1 MTLAISL
8 SPPSTDI
15 STGLLSSLLG
25 PNWWLLATGQAP
37 AGAGSVLAH
46 LFSIADIAL
55 LMYVSALLVYQA
67 TVGGMATAH
76 EGTPLGRRYHSIW
89 APIRGPASFALLFPL
104 PWAKGL
110 ALIQCIALLAV
121 YWGVGV
127 ADDVWSGFVQE
138 IPAMSGVIMP
148 SQSSARRDNEFVEK
162 LAVLTAVQSYVVNRE
177 NVPLTPT
184 WVWRGNVNSGDWID
198 TVALGTGGA
207 AAAAQATGS
216 TANAVTSQQF
226 IAGMGTIDIPC
237 SNNMNN
243 QGTTASSGIWS
254 SIGNS
259 VFSGLN
265 WIAGEAASL
274 GVPGASVEYAQAN
287 PVCVAEQNAVNN
299 VMNAMRPIAN
309 QIVDQNAQNN
319 AAPVTP
325 SQIAAVVQTYA
336 TQQENLYNQFNNDQG
351 IALNAEI
358 KNFANE
364 SSGLGWASSSFYYW
378 TLNNINASALAS
390 EAMLH
395 PKVNMPNLQYIGM
408 GTASYIE
415 PTLKT
420 AFAVVNHYQ
429 SSNSYLGAAT
439 LAATAGGTSGK
450 SSWMGGKVLNVVSSL
465 DSGNPLANMMAAG
478 HSIITA
484 GELVAAGGG
493 AAAVISNGIQIGATV
508 AGGAVGGAADPLGG
522 ESLGVATGAAGGWA
536 AGALVGDGVRAVASV
551 ADTLGKLLIPIGLG
565 LVVEGAIIAYV
576 IPAIPGAIMTIAVI
590 GWLFLVME
598 LMIAAP
604 LWAAAHAYAEGEGF
618 APQQAM
624 YGYGAAIG
632 IVMRPVL
639 LTFGFIFM
647 FFLIFIVGH
656 FVGGAMSIYMSGM
669 NGFNLGIVGSVAILA
684 IILGTIWGSMKFLMG
699 LITHLADQVPQWI
712 GGRGQHLGEKEQAI
726 QGADSGSNKAKGV
739 AMGAYGVGKSWAGGV
754 ARDREKAAQGKENAK
769 NKPNPSGGDATGKTV
784 EGSETKNN
792 EAGGQRGNIGNGS
805 GAGNRGSTGGGNTT
819 TNNGSN
825 GSGAAAPKTVNA
837 GESSGKANVPSSRNS
852 SSGNAAGGKTS
863 STGQTSSTST
873 GTGNGASGVETEGR
887 SSANGSQGTA
897 NHQRTPSQASPT
909 TGNETEGQGSTE

>member
-1 MTLAISL
+1 MSISISL
-8 SPPSTDI
+8 SPPATDI

-37 AGAGSVLAH
+37 SGAGSILAN

-89 APIRGPASFALLFPL
+89 APIRGPAAFAMLFPL

-121 YWGVGV
+121 YWGIGV
-127 ADDVWSGFVQE
+127 ADDVWSAFVQE

-177 NVPLTPT
+177 HVPLTPT

-216 TANAVTSQQF
+216 SVNAVTSKQF
-226 IAGMGTIDIPC
+226 IAGMGTIEIPC
-237 SNNMNN
+237 SNNMNS
-243 QGTTASSGIWS
+243 QGTTASSGFWS
-254 SIGNS
+254 GIGNDITDGFNYAANAVS
-259 VFSGLN
+259 TV
-265 WIAGEAASL
+265 IPAASTL
-274 GVPGASVEYAQAN
+274 VTQAQDN
-287 PVCVAEQNAVNN
+287 PVCVSEQNAVNN

-309 QIVDQNAQNN
+309 QIVDQNAQSN

-364 SSGLGWASSSFYYW
+364 SSSLGWASSSFYYW

-408 GTASYIE
+408 GTANYIE

-420 AFAVVNHYQ
+420 AFAVINHYQ
-429 SSNSYLGAAT
+429 SSNDYLGAAT

-450 SSWMGGKVLNVVSSL
+450 SSWLGGKVLDVVSSL
-465 DSGNPLANMMAAG
+465 DSGNPLANMMSAG

-493 AAAVISNGIQIGATV
+493 VMASVANGVAVAAPIVGAGAGALIPGGGETGATEI
-508 AGGAVGGAADPLGG
+508 AGDAAG
-522 ESLGVATGAAGGWA
+522 GAAGGWLAGKLASPA
-536 AGALVGDGVRAVASV
+536 ARMIADS
-551 ADTLGKLLIPIGLG
+551 ADTLGKLMIPIGLG

-669 NGFNLGIVGSVAILA
+669 NGFHVGIVGSVAILA
-684 IILGTIWGSMKFLMG
+684 IILGTIWGSMKFLLN

-712 GGRGQHLGEKEQAI
+712 GGRGQHLGDKEYTMQAV
-726 QGADSGSNKAKGV
+726 DSGANKAKGV
-739 AMGAYGVGKSWAGGV
+739 ALGAYGVGRSVAGDV
-754 ARDREKAAQGKENAK
+754 ARKRGNKKAKEDQTSS
-769 NKPNPSGGDATGKTV
+769 PGTNPSGGDATGKTV
-784 EGSETKNN
+784 GGIGAEGEASAKA
-792 EAGGQRGNIGNGS
+792 EAGGK
-805 GAGNRGSTGGGNTT
+805 GAQNP
-819 TNNGSN
+819 TNSL
-825 GSGAAAPKTVNA
+825 K
-837 GESSGKANVPSSRNS
+837 K
-852 SSGNAAGGKTS
+852 
-863 STGQTSSTST
+863 
-873 GTGNGASGVETEGR
+873 
-887 SSANGSQGTA
+887 SQ
-897 NHQRTPSQASPT
+897 
-909 TGNETEGQGSTE
+909 

>member
-1 MTLAISL
+1 MSSIAISL

-37 AGAGSVLAH
+37 AGAGSILAH

-216 TANAVTSQQF
+216 AANQF
-226 IAGMGTIDIPC
+226 IAGMGTIEIPC
-237 SNNMNN
+237 SNNMNS
-243 QGTTASSGIWS
+243 QGATAASSGFWS
-254 SIGNS
+254 GIGNDITGAFNYAANAVS
-259 VFSGLN
+259 TV
-265 WIAGEAASL
+265 IPAASAL
-274 GVPGASVEYAQAN
+274 VTQAQAN

-364 SSGLGWASSSFYYW
+364 SSGLGWVSSSFYYW

-450 SSWMGGKVLNVVSSL
+450 SSWLGGKVLDVVSSL

-493 AAAVISNGIQIGATV
+493 VMAGVANGIAVAAPIVGAG
-508 AGGAVGGAADPLGG
+508 AGALIPGGG
-522 ESLGVATGAAGGWA
+522 ETGGTEIAGDAAGGAAGGWIAGKLASPA
-536 AGALVGDGVRAVASV
+536 ARMVANT
-551 ADTLGKLLIPIGLG
+551 ADTLGKLMIPIGLG

-618 APQQAM
+618 APQQAQ

-639 LTFGFIFM
+639 LTFGFIF
-647 FFLIFIVGH
+647 
-656 FVGGAMSIYMSGM
+656 
-669 NGFNLGIVGSVAILA
+669 
-684 IILGTIWGSMKFLMG
+684 
-699 LITHLADQVPQWI
+699 
-712 GGRGQHLGEKEQAI
+712 
-726 QGADSGSNKAKGV
+726 
-739 AMGAYGVGKSWAGGV
+739 
-754 ARDREKAAQGKENAK
+754 
-769 NKPNPSGGDATGKTV
+769 
-784 EGSETKNN
+784 
-792 EAGGQRGNIGNGS
+792 
-805 GAGNRGSTGGGNTT
+805 
-819 TNNGSN
+819 
-825 GSGAAAPKTVNA
+825 
-837 GESSGKANVPSSRNS
+837 
-852 SSGNAAGGKTS
+852 
-863 STGQTSSTST
+863 
-873 GTGNGASGVETEGR
+873 
-887 SSANGSQGTA
+887 
-897 NHQRTPSQASPT
+897 
-909 TGNETEGQGSTE
+909 

>member
-1 MTLAISL
+1 MSLAISL

-37 AGAGSVLAH
+37 AGAGSILAN

-162 LAVLTAVQSYVVNRE
+162 LAVLTTVQSYVDNRE
-177 NVPLTPT
+177 GVPLTPI

-198 TVALGTGGA
+198 TVKMGAGGGA
-207 AAAAQATGS
+207 AAANATNS
-216 TANAVTSQQF
+216 AANSVTSKQF
-226 IAGMGTIDIPC
+226 IAGMGTIEIPC
-237 SNNMNN
+237 SNNMNS

-274 GVPGASVEYAQAN
+274 GVPGASVEYAQGN
-287 PVCVAEQNAVNN
+287 PVCVAEQGAVNN
-299 VMNAMRPIAN
+299 VMNALRPIAN

-319 AAPVTP
+319 SAPVQP
-325 SQIAAVVQTYA
+325 SQIAEVVRTYA
-336 TQQENLYNQFNNDQG
+336 MQQENLYNQLNNDQG
-351 IALNAEI
+351 TALKAEI
-358 KNFANE
+358 NNFATE
-364 SSGLGWASSSFYYW
+364 SESLGWASSSFYYW
-378 TLNNINASALAS
+378 TLNNINASAQAS
-390 EAMLH
+390 MKMLH
-395 PKVNMPNLQYIGM
+395 PKVNMPNLQYISM

-429 SSNSYLGAAT
+429 SSNNYLGAAT

-450 SSWMGGKVLNVVSSL
+450 SSWLGGKVLDVVSSL

-478 HSIITA
+478 HGIITA

-493 AAAVISNGIQIGATV
+493 VMAGVANGISIA
-508 AGGAVGGAADPLGG
+508 APLVGGAAGALVPGGG
-522 ESLGVATGAAGGWA
+522 ETGGTEIAGDAAGGAAGGWIAGKLASPA
-536 AGALVGDGVRAVASV
+536 ARMVANT
-551 ADTLGKLLIPIGLG
+551 ADKLGKLMLPIGLG

-598 LMIAAP
+598 LMVAAP

-639 LTFGFIFM
+639 LTFGFVFM

-656 FVGGAMSIYMSGM
+656 FVGGAMSIYMMGM
-669 NGFNLGIVGSVAILA
+669 NGFHLGIVGSVAVLA
-684 IILGTIWGSMKFLMG
+684 VILGTIWGSMKLLMG

-726 QGADSGSNKAKGV
+726 QGAESGANKAKVV
-739 AMGAYGVGKSWAGGV
+739 AAAAYGVTKLAKSADDDKDGGKGNPGGSKTNAGTNAGNIGGG
-754 ARDREKAAQGKENAK
+754 EAA
-769 NKPNPSGGDATGKTV
+769 GKTV
-784 EGSETKNN
+784 
-792 EAGGQRGNIGNGS
+792 
-805 GAGNRGSTGGGNTT
+805 
-819 TNNGSN
+819 
-825 GSGAAAPKTVNA
+825 
-837 GESSGKANVPSSRNS
+837 
-852 SSGNAAGGKTS
+852 
-863 STGQTSSTST
+863 
-873 GTGNGASGVETEGR
+873 
-887 SSANGSQGTA
+887 
-897 NHQRTPSQASPT
+897 PT
-909 TGNETEGQGSTE
+909 TPGKK

>member
-1 MTLAISL
+1 MSSIAISL

-37 AGAGSVLAH
+37 AGAGSILAH

-121 YWGVGV
+121 YWGIGV

-216 TANAVTSQQF
+216 AANQF
-226 IAGMGTIDIPC
+226 IAGMGTIEIPC
-237 SNNMNN
+237 SNNMNS
-243 QGTTASSGIWS
+243 QGATAASSGFWS
-254 SIGNS
+254 GIGNDITGAFNYAANAVS
-259 VFSGLN
+259 TV
-265 WIAGEAASL
+265 IPAASAL
-274 GVPGASVEYAQAN
+274 VTQAQAN

-669 NGFNLGIVGSVAILA
+669 NGFHVGIVGSVAILA

-726 QGADSGSNKAKGV
+726 QGAESGATKAKV
-739 AMGAYGVGKSWAGGV
+739 TAAAAYGVTKLAKKSANDNEDGDKGSLGGSKTNAG
-754 ARDREKAAQGKENAK
+754 NI
-769 NKPNPSGGDATGKTV
+769 GGGEASGKTV
-784 EGSETKNN
+784 
-792 EAGGQRGNIGNGS
+792 
-805 GAGNRGSTGGGNTT
+805 
-819 TNNGSN
+819 
-825 GSGAAAPKTVNA
+825 TVPP
-837 GESSGKANVPSSRNS
+837 PS
-852 SSGNAAGGKTS
+852 KK
-863 STGQTSSTST
+863 
-873 GTGNGASGVETEGR
+873 
-887 SSANGSQGTA
+887 
-897 NHQRTPSQASPT
+897 
-909 TGNETEGQGSTE
+909 

>member
-1 MTLAISL
+1 MSLAISL

-37 AGAGSVLAH
+37 AGAGSILAH

-76 EGTPLGRRYHSIW
+76 EGTPLGKRYHSIW
-89 APIRGPASFALLFPL
+89 APIRGPAAFAMLFPL

-110 ALIQCIALLAV
+110 ALIQCIALLGV
-121 YWGVGV
+121 YWGIGV
-127 ADDVWSGFVQE
+127 ADDVWSAFVQE

-148 SQSSARRDNEFVEK
+148 SQSSARRDNEFIEK
-162 LAVLTAVQSYVVNRE
+162 LAVLTAVQSYLVNRE
-177 NVPLTPT
+177 HVPLTPT

-198 TVALGTGGA
+198 TVQLGAGGGTA
-207 AAAAQATGS
+207 AANATNS
-216 TANAVTSQQF
+216 VANSVTSKQF
-226 IAGMGTIDIPC
+226 IAGMGTIEIPC
-237 SNNMNN
+237 SNSMNS
-243 QGTTASSGIWS
+243 QGATTSSGIWS

-287 PVCVAEQNAVNN
+287 PVCVAEQGAVNN

-309 QIVDQNAQNN
+309 QIVDQNAQSN
-319 AAPVTP
+319 AAPVQP

-336 TQQENLYNQFNNDQG
+336 TQQENLYNQLNNDQG
-351 IALNAEI
+351 TALKAEI
-358 KNFANE
+358 NNFATE
-364 SSGLGWASSSFYYW
+364 SESLGWASSSFYYW
-378 TLNNINASALAS
+378 TLNNINASAQAS
-390 EAMLH
+390 MKMLH
-395 PKVNMPNLQYIGM
+395 PKVNMPNLQYISM

-429 SSNSYLGAAT
+429 SSNNYLGAAT

-450 SSWMGGKVLNVVSSL
+450 SSWLGGKVLDVVSSL

-478 HSIITA
+478 HSVITA

-493 AAAVISNGIQIGATV
+493 VMAGVANGIAVAAPIVGAG
-508 AGGAVGGAADPLGG
+508 AGALIPGGG
-522 ESLGVATGAAGGWA
+522 ETGGTEIAGDAAGGAAGGWIAGKLASPA
-536 AGALVGDGVRAVASV
+536 ARMVANT
-551 ADTLGKLLIPIGLG
+551 ADKLGKLMLPIGLG

-598 LMIAAP
+598 LLVAAP

-618 APQQAM
+618 APQQAQ

-669 NGFNLGIVGSVAILA
+669 NGFHVGIVGSVAILA

-726 QGADSGSNKAKGV
+726 QGAESGATKAKV
-739 AMGAYGVGKSWAGGV
+739 TAAAAYGVTKLAKKSANDNEDGDKGSLGGSKTNAG
-754 ARDREKAAQGKENAK
+754 NI
-769 NKPNPSGGDATGKTV
+769 GGGEASGKTV
-784 EGSETKNN
+784 
-792 EAGGQRGNIGNGS
+792 
-805 GAGNRGSTGGGNTT
+805 
-819 TNNGSN
+819 
-825 GSGAAAPKTVNA
+825 TVPP
-837 GESSGKANVPSSRNS
+837 PS
-852 SSGNAAGGKTS
+852 KK
-863 STGQTSSTST
+863 
-873 GTGNGASGVETEGR
+873 
-887 SSANGSQGTA
+887 
-897 NHQRTPSQASPT
+897 
-909 TGNETEGQGSTE
+909 

>member
-1 MTLAISL
+1 MSSLSISL
-8 SPPSTDI
+8 TPPSTDI

-25 PNWWLLATGQAP
+25 PKWWLLATGQAP
-37 AGAGSVLAH
+37 AGAGTILAQM
-46 LFSIADIAL
+46 FSIFDIAL

-76 EGTPLGRRYHSIW
+76 EGTPLGKRYHSIW
-89 APIRGPASFALLFPL
+89 APIRGPAAFAMLFPL

-127 ADDVWSGFVQE
+127 ADDVWNGFVQE
-138 IPAMSGVIMP
+138 IPKMSGQIMP
-148 SQSSARRDNEFVEK
+148 SQNSVRRDNEFVEK

-177 NVPLTPT
+177 KVPLTPT

-198 TVALGTGGA
+198 TVKMGASGA
-207 AAAAQATGS
+207 AAAANATGS

-226 IAGMGTIDIPC
+226 IAGMGTIEIPC
-237 SNNMNN
+237 SNNMNK
-243 QGTTASSGIWS
+243 QGTTASSGFWS
-254 SIGNS
+254 GIGNAITGAFNYAANAVS
-259 VFSGLN
+259 TV
-265 WIAGEAASL
+265 IPAASL
-274 GVPGASVEYAQAN
+274 LVNQAQAN
-287 PVCVAEQNAVNN
+287 PVCVAEQGAVNN

-309 QIVDQNAQNN
+309 QIVDQNAQSN

-325 SQIAAVVQTYA
+325 AQIAAVVQTYT
-336 TQQENLYNQFNNDQG
+336 TQQENLYNQLNNDQG
-351 IALNAEI
+351 AALKAEI
-358 KNFANE
+358 NNFATE
-364 SSGLGWASSSFYYW
+364 SESLGWASSSFYYW
-378 TLNNINASALAS
+378 TLNNINASAQAS
-390 EAMLH
+390 MKMLH

-408 GTASYIE
+408 GTGNYIE

-420 AFAVVNHYQ
+420 AFAVINHYQ

-439 LAATAGGTSGK
+439 LAATTGGTSGT
-450 SSWMGGKVLNVVSSL
+450 SSWLGGKVLNVVSSL
-465 DSGNPLANMMAAG
+465 DSGNPLSNMMAAG
-478 HSIITA
+478 HEIITA

-493 AAAVISNGIQIGATV
+493 TAAVIANGVQWGATALGAGAGAVVPV
-508 AGGAVGGAADPLGG
+508 AGETGVSEEGGAAL
-522 ESLGVATGAAGGWA
+522 GAAGGGFVANAIASPA
-536 AGALVGDGVRAVASV
+536 ARMVANT
-551 ADTLGKLLIPIGLG
+551 ADTLGKLMLPIGLG

-598 LMIAAP
+598 LMVAAP

-639 LTFGFIFM
+639 LTFGFVFM

-656 FVGGAMSIYMSGM
+656 FVGGAMSVYMSGM
-669 NGFNLGIVGSVAILA
+669 NGFNLGIVGSVAVLA

-726 QGADSGSNKAKGV
+726 QGAESGANKAKV
-739 AMGAYGVGKSWAGGV
+739 TAAAAYGVTKLTKSADDDEDEDGGKGNPGGSKTNAGT
-754 ARDREKAAQGKENAK
+754 N
-769 NKPNPSGGDATGKTV
+769 
-784 EGSETKNN
+784 
-792 EAGGQRGNIGNGS
+792 
-805 GAGNRGSTGGGNTT
+805 AGNLGGG
-819 TNNGSN
+819 
-825 GSGAAAPKTVNA
+825 
-837 GESSGKANVPSSRNS
+837 E
-852 SSGNAAGGKTS
+852 AAGKKTK
-863 STGQTSSTST
+863 TMPPP
-873 GTGNGASGVETEGR
+873 E
-887 SSANGSQGTA
+887 
-897 NHQRTPSQASPT
+897 
-909 TGNETEGQGSTE
+909 

>member
-1 MTLAISL
+1 MSIGISL

-15 STGLLSSLLG
+15 STNLLSSLLG
-25 PNWWLLATGQAP
+25 PKWWLLATGQAP
-37 AGAGSVLAH
+37 TGAGSILAH
-46 LFSIADIAL
+46 MFSIFDIAL

-89 APIRGPASFALLFPL
+89 APIRGPAAFGMLFPL

-121 YWGVGV
+121 YWGIGV
-127 ADDVWSGFVQE
+127 ADDVWDGFVQE

-148 SQSSARRDNEFVEK
+148 SQNSIRRDNEFVEK
-162 LAVLTAVQSYVVNRE
+162 LAVLTAVQSYVANRE
-177 NVPLTPT
+177 HVPMTPD

-198 TVALGTGGA
+198 TVKMGAGGA
-207 AAAAQATGS
+207 AAAANATGS
-216 TANAVTSQQF
+216 SANAVTSKQF
-226 IAGMGTIDIPC
+226 IAGMGTIEIPC
-237 SNNMNN
+237 SNSMNS
-243 QGTTASSGIWS
+243 QGTTASSGFWS

-265 WIAGEAASL
+265 WIAGEAVKL
-274 GVPGASVEYAQAN
+274 GIPGATAEQAQAN
-287 PVCVAEQNAVNN
+287 PVCVAEQGAVNN

-309 QIVDQNAQNN
+309 QIVNQNAQSN

-325 SQIAAVVQTYA
+325 AQIAAVVQTYA
-336 TQQENLYNQFNNDQG
+336 TQQENLYNQLNNDQG
-351 IALNAEI
+351 TALKAEI
-358 KNFANE
+358 NNFATE
-364 SSGLGWASSSFYYW
+364 SESLGWASSSFYYW
-378 TLNNINASALAS
+378 TLNNINASAQAS

-395 PKVNMPNLQYIGM
+395 PKVTMPNLQYIGM

-420 AFAVVNHYQ
+420 AFAVINHYQ
-429 SSNSYLGAAT
+429 SSNSYLSAAT
-439 LAATAGGTSGK
+439 SAATAGGTSGK
-450 SSWMGGKVLNVVSSL
+450 SSWLGGKVLNVVSSL
-465 DSGNPLANMMAAG
+465 DSGNPLSNMMAAG

-493 AAAVISNGIQIGATV
+493 TAAIIANGVQWGATALGAGAGAVVPV
-508 AGGAVGGAADPLGG
+508 AGETGVGEEGGAAI
-522 ESLGVATGAAGGWA
+522 GAAGGGFIANAIASPA
-536 AGALVGDGVRAVASV
+536 ARMVANT
-551 ADTLGKLLIPIGLG
+551 ADTLGKLLIPIGLA

-598 LMIAAP
+598 LMVAAP

-639 LTFGFIFM
+639 LTFGFVFM

-656 FVGGAMSIYMSGM
+656 FVGGAMSVYMFGM
-669 NGFNLGIVGSVAILA
+669 NGFHLGIVGSVAVLA

-712 GGRGQHLGEKEQAI
+712 GGRGQHLGEKENAM
-726 QGADSGSNKAKGV
+726 QGADSGANKAKTV
-739 AMGAYGVGKSWAGGV
+739 ATGAYGVGRAVAGDMRRKMGN
-754 ARDREKAAQGKENAK
+754 RDAEKDKTGKK
-769 NKPNPSGGDATGKTV
+769 TSTTNPTTTPDNISGGEADGKIV
-784 EGSETKNN
+784 EEKPR
-792 EAGGQRGNIGNGS
+792 A
-805 GAGNRGSTGGGNTT
+805 
-819 TNNGSN
+819 
-825 GSGAAAPKTVNA
+825 K
-837 GESSGKANVPSSRNS
+837 GEI
-852 SSGNAAGGKTS
+852 
-863 STGQTSSTST
+863 
-873 GTGNGASGVETEGR
+873 
-887 SSANGSQGTA
+887 
-897 NHQRTPSQASPT
+897 
-909 TGNETEGQGSTE
+909 

>member
-1 MTLAISL
+1 MSLAISL

-127 ADDVWSGFVQE
+127 ADDVWSAFVQE

-177 NVPLTPT
+177 NVPLTST

-216 TANAVTSQQF
+216 TANAVTSKQF
-226 IAGMGTIDIPC
+226 IAGMGTIEIPC
-237 SNNMNN
+237 SNSMNK
-243 QGTTASSGIWS
+243 QGTTASKSIWS
-254 SIGNS
+254 SMGNS

-287 PVCVAEQNAVNN
+287 PVCVAEQGAVNN

-309 QIVDQNAQNN
+309 QIVDQNAQSN
-319 AAPVTP
+319 AAPVQP
-325 SQIAAVVQTYA
+325 SQIAAVVKIYA
-336 TQQENLYNQFNNDQG
+336 TQQENLYNQLNKDQG
-351 IALNAEI
+351 VALNAEI
-358 KNFANE
+358 TNFANE
-364 SSGLGWASSSFYYW
+364 SSSLGWASSSFYYW
-378 TLNNINASALAS
+378 TLNNINASSQAS
-390 EAMLH
+390 MKMLH

-450 SSWMGGKVLNVVSSL
+450 SSWLGGKVLDVVSSL

-493 AAAVISNGIQIGATV
+493 VMAGVANGIAVAAPIVGAG
-508 AGGAVGGAADPLGG
+508 AGALIPGGG
-522 ESLGVATGAAGGWA
+522 ETGGTEIAGDAAGGAAGGWIAGKLASKGARFA
-536 AGALVGDGVRAVASV
+536 ANA
-551 ADTLGKLLIPIGLG
+551 ADTLGKLAIPIGLT

-656 FVGGAMSIYMSGM
+656 FVGGAMSIYMAGM
-669 NGFNLGIVGSVAILA
+669 NGFHLGIVGSVAVLA
-684 IILGTIWGSMKFLMG
+684 IILGTIWGSIKMLMG

-726 QGADSGSNKAKGV
+726 QGAESGANKAKTV
-739 AMGAYGVGKSWAGGV
+739 ATGAYGVTKLAKSADDDEDGGKGNPGGSKTNAGTNAGNIGGG
-754 ARDREKAAQGKENAK
+754 EAA
-769 NKPNPSGGDATGKTV
+769 GKTV
-784 EGSETKNN
+784 P
-792 EAGGQRGNIGNGS
+792 
-805 GAGNRGSTGGGNTT
+805 TT
-819 TNNGSN
+819 
-825 GSGAAAPKTVNA
+825 
-837 GESSGKANVPSSRNS
+837 SGK
-852 SSGNAAGGKTS
+852 K
-863 STGQTSSTST
+863 
-873 GTGNGASGVETEGR
+873 
-887 SSANGSQGTA
+887 
-897 NHQRTPSQASPT
+897 
-909 TGNETEGQGSTE
+909 

>member
-1 MTLAISL
+1 MSSLAISL

-25 PNWWLLATGQAP
+25 PNWWLLATGTAP
-37 AGAGSVLAH
+37 AGAGSILAH
-46 LFSIADIAL
+46 MFSIFDIAL

-76 EGTPLGRRYHSIW
+76 EGTPLGKRYHSVW
-89 APIRGPASFALLFPL
+89 APIRGPAAFAMLFPL

-127 ADDVWSGFVQE
+127 ADDVWNGFVQE
-138 IPAMSGVIMP
+138 IPKMSGQIMP
-148 SQSSARRDNEFVEK
+148 SQNSVRRDNEFVEK

-177 NVPLTPT
+177 KVPLTPT

-198 TVALGTGGA
+198 TVKMGAGGTT
-207 AAAAQATGS
+207 AAAQATGS
-216 TANAVTSQQF
+216 SANAVTSKQF
-226 IAGMGTIDIPC
+226 IAGMGTIEIPC
-237 SNNMNN
+237 SNSMNS
-243 QGTTASSGIWS
+243 QGTTASSGFWS
-254 SIGNS
+254 GIGNDITGAFNYAANAVS
-259 VFSGLN
+259 TV
-265 WIAGEAASL
+265 IPAASL
-274 GVPGASVEYAQAN
+274 LVNQAQAN
-287 PVCVAEQNAVNN
+287 PVCVAEQGAVNN

-309 QIVDQNAQNN
+309 QIVNQNAQSN
-319 AAPVTP
+319 AAPIQP

-336 TQQENLYNQFNNDQG
+336 TQQENLYNQLNNDRG
-351 IALNAEI
+351 TVLKAEI
-358 KNFANE
+358 NNFATE
-364 SSGLGWASSSFYYW
+364 SESLGWASSSFYYW
-378 TLNNINASALAS
+378 TLNNINASAQAS
-390 EAMLH
+390 MKMLH

-439 LAATAGGTSGK
+439 LAATAGGTSDK
-450 SSWMGGKVLNVVSSL
+450 SSWLGGKVLDVVSSL
-465 DSGNPLANMMAAG
+465 DSGNPLSNMMAAG

-493 AAAVISNGIQIGATV
+493 TAAVIANGISIA
-508 AGGAVGGAADPLGG
+508 APLVGGAAGALVPGGG
-522 ESLGVATGAAGGWA
+522 ETGGTEIAGDAAGGAAGGWIAGKLASPA
-536 AGALVGDGVRAVASV
+536 ARMVANT
-551 ADTLGKLLIPIGLG
+551 ADKLGKLMLPIGLG

-598 LMIAAP
+598 LMVAAP

-618 APQQAM
+618 APQQAQ

-639 LTFGFIFM
+639 LTFGFVFM

-656 FVGGAMSIYMSGM
+656 FVGGAMSIYMAGM
-669 NGFNLGIVGSVAILA
+669 NGFHLGIVGSVAVLA
-684 IILGTIWGSMKFLMG
+684 IILGTIWGAMKFLMG

-726 QGADSGSNKAKGV
+726 QGAESGANKAKV
-739 AMGAYGVGKSWAGGV
+739 TAAAAYGVTKLAKSADDDEDEDEDEDGESKTNSATNASNIGGG
-754 ARDREKAAQGKENAK
+754 E
-769 NKPNPSGGDATGKTV
+769 ATGK
-784 EGSETKNN
+784 
-792 EAGGQRGNIGNGS
+792 
-805 GAGNRGSTGGGNTT
+805 
-819 TNNGSN
+819 
-825 GSGAAAPKTVNA
+825 KTVPQ
-837 GESSGKANVPSSRNS
+837 K
-852 SSGNAAGGKTS
+852 
-863 STGQTSSTST
+863 
-873 GTGNGASGVETEGR
+873 
-887 SSANGSQGTA
+887 
-897 NHQRTPSQASPT
+897 
-909 TGNETEGQGSTE
+909 